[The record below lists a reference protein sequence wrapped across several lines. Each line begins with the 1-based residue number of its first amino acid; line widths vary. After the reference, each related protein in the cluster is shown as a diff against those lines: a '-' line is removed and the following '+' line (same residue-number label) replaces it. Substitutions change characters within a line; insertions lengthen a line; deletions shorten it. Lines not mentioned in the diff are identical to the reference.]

1 MFLVISYIGQDIYS
15 FITNPVKII
24 GFCLIVF
31 LAWKLG
37 NKLNKDLDYIEE
49 QRHIKTEE
57 NDLNDDEYI
66 EMEKKVR

>member
-1 MFLVISYIGQDIYS
+1 M
-15 FITNPVKII
+15 KII

>member
-1 MFLVISYIGQDIYS
+1 MKRVIYIGAKYRRERNES
-15 FITNPVKII
+15 
-24 GFCLIVF
+24 
-31 LAWKLG
+31 
-37 NKLNKDLDYIEE
+37 LDYIEE